1 MYAHNNQCVIVSSAQ
16 SRNLEGLQHGDHS
29 SHAIS
34 DHYDTIEEFVI
45 ADESV
50 TESIFLPQRTDLL
63 PTPGYCGLKSM
74 AQILPP
80 SIYRKMNSN
89 ELVEEEGES
98 GMILSVL
105 TNNPFREETAAYFD
119 KDVLQS
125 EDHATIPNT
134 VGSDIHLTPTC
145 IDDIDDRPGV
155 VDPSY
160 LELSE

>member
-1 MYAHNNQCVIVSSAQ
+1 MSSAQ

-80 SIYRKMNSN
+80 SLYRKINSN
-89 ELVEEEGES
+89 ELRVVEEEGES

-105 TNNPFREETAAYFD
+105 TNNPLREETAACLD
-119 KDVLQS
+119 KVVLQS
-125 EDHATIPNT
+125 EDHETIPNT
-134 VGSDIHLTPTC
+134 VGSDIHLTP
-145 IDDIDDRPGV
+145 IDDIDDRPTRSGV

-160 LELSE
+160 LKLYE